1 MRVQFS
7 IPAYRS
13 IVHTKTALCLGDFLL
28 EAKVGKKWDI
38 GVFMPD
44 NPDVDWAQNMIF
56 KRAMDMKFDVCL
68 MMGSD
73 NYASGKDLVRMIE
86 TLTNAAEWPEKSIH
100 WLGKHAAIAA
110 PCEHRGGGLN
120 VGARSEEGKRKA
132 LEAIAE
138 GEIFEAEKIGFGIVA
153 FRLHW
158 YREYW
163 PRGPWLR
170 SRFHF
175 GDGLN
180 EMERE
185 SQDYTHCEQV
195 QELGGVVLADP
206 RVVAGHEIGMRKGV

>member
-13 IVHTKTALCLGDFLL
+13 IVHTKTALCFGDFLL

-38 GVFMPD
+38 GVSMPD
-44 NPDVDWAQNMIF
+44 HPDVDWAQNMLF
-56 KRAMDMKFDVCL
+56 KKAMDMEFDVCL

-73 NYASGKDLVRMIE
+73 NHASGKDLVRMIE
-86 TLTNAAEWPEKSIH
+86 VLFSLDPKSVCCPLLHI
-100 WLGKHAAIAA
+100 ACIAA

-120 VGARSEEGKRKA
+120 VGARTEQGKQSA
-132 LEAIAE
+132 IAAIAE
-138 GEIFEAEKIGFGIVA
+138 GKVFIPEKIGLGIVA
-153 FRLHW
+153 FRMQW
-158 YREYW
+158 YRDNW

-175 GDGLN
+175 GDGAG

-206 RVVAGHEIGMRKGV
+206 RVIAGHEIGMRKGV